1 MHRMHIIYKS
11 VLERKVCHLLKDC
24 SMQISIDEFCQVVW
38 VAILGKE
45 CCILDGSVRFRDGEV
60 E

>member
-11 VLERKVCHLLKDC
+11 VLERKVCHLKDC

-38 VAILGKE
+38 EAILSKE
-45 CCILDGSVRFRDGEV
+45 CYILDGSVRFRDTMV
-60 E
+60 K